1 MLQQGSLSN
10 IFICV
15 KGRRVCKKW
24 VLKHYFWPTKVF
36 LSQDT
41 TDKEMRQSVCLEK
54 KKKKT
59 KMEKVFRNAVKTQNV
74 IKITDGTAT

>member
-1 MLQQGSLSN
+1 MQ
-10 IFICV
+10 
-15 KGRRVCKKW
+15 KW

-41 TDKEMRQSVCLEK
+41 TDKEMRQNACLEK
-54 KKKKT
+54 KP
-59 KMEKVFRNAVKTQNV
+59 KMERVFRNPVKTQSV